1 MFQRLHRPLP
11 ASLKI
16 IQQLNFLAAY
26 NYTPRLYHGRVSLFS
41 ATGDLTAAND
51 LQEGWRVL
59 GSLGVEVHEI
69 PGDHINI
76 IKEPHVRTL
85 AEKLNECL
93 ESAED
98 LPKQVWRPNASG
110 KSKGMTV
117 LADESASEEVEA
129 VQGVRN

>member
-1 MFQRLHRPLP
+1 
-11 ASLKI
+11 
-16 IQQLNFLAAY
+16 
-26 NYTPRLYHGRVSLFS
+26 
-41 ATGDLTAAND
+41 
-51 LQEGWRVL
+51 VL

-117 LADESASEEVEA
+117 LADESASEEVA
-129 VQGVRN
+129 IVQGVRN